1 MFVGWIFDCLFVY
14 IIFIYLG
21 ERHGFATVPLW
32 FGDSLWEEPVLSSHH
47 VNSRDQNQTVRLGAK
62 DLYP

>member
-1 MFVGWIFDCLFVY
+1 
-14 IIFIYLG
+14 LG